1 MEWMIQEED
10 WTVSF
15 ILMTGDAID
24 NQYIGRHDRI
34 EPGRAF
40 EKASGR

>member
-1 MEWMIQEED
+1 MIQEED

-24 NQYIGRHDRI
+24 HQYIGRHDRI
-34 EPGRAF
+34 ESGGAL
-40 EKASGR
+40 EEASGG